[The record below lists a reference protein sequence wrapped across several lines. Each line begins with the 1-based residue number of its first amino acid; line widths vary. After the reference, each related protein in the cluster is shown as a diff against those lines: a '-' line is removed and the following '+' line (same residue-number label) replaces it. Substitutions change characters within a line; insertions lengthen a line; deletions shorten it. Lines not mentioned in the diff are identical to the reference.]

1 MSKLAIPTL
10 IVKNGRITIPLKIR
24 EKMGL
29 KDGDSVVVE
38 YELGNDFFLVR
49 KSEL

>member
-1 MSKLAIPTL
+1 MSKLAIPTV

-29 KDGDSVVVE
+29 KDGDSVIVE
-38 YELGNDFFLVR
+38 YERGKDFFLVR
-49 KSEL
+49 KSKL